1 MHINDVYFTE
11 RAIREVLGMVRDS
24 DQKTNLITA
33 LEACRD
39 TIREFEQRK
48 LSETDSKILC
58 RKGWN

>member
-11 RAIREVLGMVRDS
+11 RAIREVLGMVRES
-24 DQKTNLITA
+24 DQKQNLITA

-48 LSETDSKILC
+48 LGEEDSKILC
-58 RKGWN
+58 HKGW

>member
-11 RAIREVLGMVRDS
+11 RAIREVLGMVRES

-39 TIREFEQRK
+39 TIREFEHRQWV
-48 LSETDSKILC
+48 EDSKQEL
-58 RKGWN
+58 RG